1 MGKPIE
7 ARLKIR
13 RVQHHHS
20 LKNVPL
26 DGVDMFLL
34 SLVEDEIE
42 LSALTEIAPRNS
54 LECLRRVL
62 RLGQLGL
69 LQLQF
74 ASHDE
79 RLLAQGCDEAAAQEL
94 LDNANTL
101 RPPPPAPT
109 QRIGA
114 ESTPRRSGASRS
126 VLSDDDVDEPK
137 TGIRRRPTPP
147 ASQPVKLGKA
157 VG

>member
-1 MGKPIE
+1 V
-7 ARLKIR
+7 KIR
-13 RVQHHHS
+13 RVQQQRS

-42 LSALTEIAPRNS
+42 LSELTEIAPRNT

-69 LQLQF
+69 LRLHF
-74 ASHDE
+74 DSRDE
-79 RLLAQGCDEAAAQEL
+79 RLLAQGCDEAAVQDL
-94 LDNANTL
+94 LDNASTL
-101 RPPPPAPT
+101 RPPPPHPHASEERLSTRPSRAP
-109 QRIGA
+109 I
-114 ESTPRRSGASRS
+114 
-126 VLSDDDVDEPK
+126 SDEEVPK

-147 ASQPVKLGKA
+147 ASQPVKVGKRA
-157 VG
+157 S

>member
-1 MGKPIE
+1 M
-7 ARLKIR
+7 KIR
-13 RVQHHHS
+13 RAQHQRS

-34 SLVEDEIE
+34 SLLEDEIE

-69 LQLQF
+69 LTLHF
-74 ASHDE
+74 DSNDE
-79 RLLAQGCDEAAAQEL
+79 RLLAQGCDEAAAQDL
-94 LDNANTL
+94 LDNASTL
-101 RPPPPAPT
+101 RPPPMRAPA
-109 QRIGA
+109 A
-114 ESTPRRSGASRS
+114 SSAPRYSAPSRS
-126 VLSDDDVDEPK
+126 VVASEDVDEPK

-147 ASQPVKLGKA
+147 AGQPVKVNKA
-157 VG
+157 G